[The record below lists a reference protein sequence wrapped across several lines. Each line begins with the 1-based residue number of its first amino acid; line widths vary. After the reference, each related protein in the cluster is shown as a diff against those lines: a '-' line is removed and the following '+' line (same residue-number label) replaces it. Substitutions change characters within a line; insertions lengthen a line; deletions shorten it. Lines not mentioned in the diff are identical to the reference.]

1 LLRHSGGR
9 YNDDPAP
16 VCSMAH
22 SIIGYAIV
30 SEDGMLANEAGVIPP
45 ELIIEADQKFFMRG
59 LDGAAA
65 VVHGRNSFEQPRDPA
80 RKRLIA
86 THSVA
91 ALAPDPDNPNA
102 LFWNPAGAPFEQAI
116 GALGASEGAIAIIG
130 GTDIF
135 GLFLPRY
142 DVFHLTRAA
151 GTHLPGGRPVFPLV
165 PARTPDALL
174 AEAGLKPGPAR
185 VLDASRAVSLVT
197 WTR

>member
-1 LLRHSGGR
+1 
-9 YNDDPAP
+9 
-16 VCSMAH
+16 MAL

-45 ELIIEADQKFFMRG
+45 ELVVEADQEFFMRG

-65 VVHGRNSFEQPRDPA
+65 IVHGRNSFEQPKAPQ

-86 THSVA
+86 TRRVG
-91 ALAPDPDNPNA
+91 ALTPDQDNPNA
-102 LFWNPAGAPFEQAI
+102 LFWNPAGASFEQATN
-116 GALGASEGAIAIIG
+116 GLGVSDGAIAIVG

-142 DVFHLTRAA
+142 HVFHLSRAA
-151 GTHLPGGRPVFPLV
+151 GTRLPGGRPVFPQV
-165 PARTPDALL
+165 PARTPEAVLT
-174 AEAGLKPGPAR
+174 EAGLKPGPPR
-185 VLDASRAVSLVT
+185 VLDALRGVSLVT

>member
-1 LLRHSGGR
+1 
-9 YNDDPAP
+9 
-16 VCSMAH
+16 MAH

-45 ELIIEADQKFFMRG
+45 ELVIKADQEFFMRG
-59 LDGAAA
+59 LDAAAA
-65 VVHGRNSFEQPRDPA
+65 VVHGRNSFEQPRAPA

-86 THSVA
+86 TRSVA

-102 LFWNPAGAPFEQAI
+102 LFWNPAGASFEQAI
-116 GALGASEGAIAIIG
+116 SALGTSDGPIAIIG

-151 GTHLPGGRPVFPLV
+151 GTHLPGGRPVFPQV
-165 PARTPDALL
+165 PARTPEALL
-174 AEAGLKPGPAR
+174 TEAGLKPGPER